1 MQFRSL
7 QNVCVSGWAPIFLE
21 AESVVSQESSRPS
34 SRMATKSEGD
44 DCLGGSTTTVFA
56 DHFPRETF
64 WVFHIYVS
72 LPCGKH
78 INIVETTKQKFYTKF
93 EFMNPASV
101 KKQKTHTS
109 QFWEG
114 CVRNAAFNQG
124 DKRSPSNIN
133 QGVRNIMLCFN

>member
-101 KKQKTHTS
+101 KKTKNTYVPILGRLCTQCCLQSGGQTFPFKY
-109 QFWEG
+109 
-114 CVRNAAFNQG
+114 
-124 DKRSPSNIN
+124 KPRSA
-133 QGVRNIMLCFN
+133 